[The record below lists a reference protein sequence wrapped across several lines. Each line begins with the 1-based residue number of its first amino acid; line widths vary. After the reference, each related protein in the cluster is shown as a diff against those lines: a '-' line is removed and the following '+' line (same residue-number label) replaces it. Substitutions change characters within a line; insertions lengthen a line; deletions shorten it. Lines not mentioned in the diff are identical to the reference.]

1 MKRAVTYLLAGA
13 LALMIIATAFAG
25 GMLFSRFVD
34 EYKVPGISKT
44 PSSVGDRVD
53 EVRALLNRQAL
64 SPAEESSLTAG
75 AIQGMLESGG
85 DKYASYF
92 NPDHYEYFSEMTD
105 GAFYGIGVNIAEK
118 DGQVYIVSVIEDTP
132 AQEVGLEANDEFRAI
147 NDTRRDTFTS
157 EEVVK
162 LVRGEAGTKVDVT
175 VFRPADKKE
184 HTFTVTRAKIDIPNV
199 MTKLL
204 GPDKN
209 IGYLRML
216 SFNAQSA
223 ADLQES
229 INELT
234 AQGATSFVLDV
245 RDNPGGLLSS
255 AVDVASLFV
264 DDGVIVRI
272 EARNEPEDEMRAN
285 ALITAYSAEQVP
297 LIMLMNEN
305 SASASEVLGGALQ
318 DYKRA
323 TLVGTK
329 SFGKGSVQTIEEL
342 SFGGAVKFTTAHY
355 LTPKSRI
362 IDGKGLIPDV
372 VAEMKPELQADE
384 KTDTQ
389 LARAIELAIKAA
401 K

>member
-1 MKRAVTYLLAGA
+1 MKRITTYLLAGA

-25 GMLFSRFVD
+25 GVLFSRFID
-34 EYKVPGISKT
+34 DYSVPGVSKT
-44 PSSVGDRVD
+44 PSSVGDKVD
-53 EVRALLNRQAL
+53 EVRTLLNRQAL
-64 SPAEESSLTAG
+64 SPAEETSLTAG

-85 DKYASYF
+85 DKYATYF

-132 AQEVGLEANDEFRAI
+132 AEEVGLEANDEFRAI
-147 NDTRRDTFTS
+147 DDTRRDTFTS

-175 VFRPADKKE
+175 VFRPSDKKE

-199 MTKLL
+199 MTKLM

-229 INELT
+229 ITELT
-234 AQGATSFVLDV
+234 AEGATSFVLDV

-272 EARNEPEDEMRAN
+272 EARNQPEDEMRAN
-285 ALITAYSAEQVP
+285 ALITAYTTKQVP
-297 LIMLMNEN
+297 LVMLINEN

-372 VAEMKPELQADE
+372 AVAMKPELQADE

-389 LARAIELAIKAA
+389 LAKAIELAIKAA
-401 K
+401 R

>member
-1 MKRAVTYLLAGA
+1 MKRIVTYLLAGT
-13 LALMIIATAFAG
+13 LALMIVATSFAG
-25 GMLFSRFVD
+25 GVLFSRFID
-34 EYKVPGISKT
+34 DYKVPGVSRA
-44 PSSVGDRVD
+44 SSTVGDRVE
-53 EVRALLNRQAL
+53 EVRSLLDRQAL
-64 SPAEESSLTAG
+64 SPAQEASLTAG

-85 DKYASYF
+85 DTYAAYF

-132 AQEVGLEANDEFRAI
+132 AEEIGLLANDEFRAI
-147 NDTRRDTFTS
+147 DDTRRDTFTS

-162 LVRGEAGTKVDVT
+162 LVRGEAGTQVEVT
-175 VFRPADKKE
+175 VFRPSDKKE

-199 MTKLL
+199 MTKLV
-204 GPDKN
+204 GPDEN
-209 IGYLRML
+209 VGYLRML
-216 SFNAQSA
+216 SFNSQSA
-223 ADLQES
+223 AELAES
-229 INELT
+229 IEELA

-255 AVDVASLFV
+255 AVDVASLFI
-264 DDGVIVRI
+264 DDGVVVRI
-272 EARNEPEDEMRAN
+272 EARNEPEDEMRAS

-297 LIMLMNEN
+297 LVMLINEN

-318 DYKRA
+318 DYDRA

-362 IDGKGLIPDV
+362 IDGKGLVPDV
-372 VAEMKPELQADE
+372 TVEMKPELQADE

-389 LARAIELAIKAA
+389 LAAAIELAAEAVK
-401 K
+401 

>member
-1 MKRAVTYLLAGA
+1 MNRTITYLLAGT

-25 GMLFSRFVD
+25 GMLFSRFVED
-34 EYKVPGISKT
+34 YKVPGVSQAST
-44 PSSVGDRVD
+44 TVGDRVD

-64 SPAEESSLTAG
+64 SPADETSLTAG
-75 AIQGMLESGG
+75 AIQGMLEGGG
-85 DKYASYF
+85 DAYATYF

-118 DGQVYIVSVIEDTP
+118 DGKVYIVSVIEDTP
-132 AQEVGLEANDEFRAI
+132 AEAVGLEANDEFRAI
-147 NDTRRDTFTS
+147 DETRREVFTS

-162 LVRGEAGTKVDVT
+162 LVRGEAGTDVNVT
-175 VFRPADKKE
+175 VFRPSDKKE

-199 MTKLL
+199 MTRLL

-209 IGYLRML
+209 VGYLRML

-223 ADLQES
+223 AELSDS
-229 INELT
+229 INEL
-234 AQGATSFVLDV
+234 AADGATTFVLDL

-264 DDGVIVRI
+264 EDGVIVRI
-272 EARNEPEDEMRAN
+272 EARNKPEDEMRAN
-285 ALITAYSAEQVP
+285 GRIPAYSAAEVP
-297 LIMLMNEN
+297 LVMLINEN

-355 LTPKSRI
+355 LTPKSRV
-362 IDGKGLIPDV
+362 IDGKGLVPDV
-372 VAEMKPELQADE
+372 TVEMKPELQADE

-389 LARAIELAIKAA
+389 LAKAIELATEAA
-401 K
+401 E